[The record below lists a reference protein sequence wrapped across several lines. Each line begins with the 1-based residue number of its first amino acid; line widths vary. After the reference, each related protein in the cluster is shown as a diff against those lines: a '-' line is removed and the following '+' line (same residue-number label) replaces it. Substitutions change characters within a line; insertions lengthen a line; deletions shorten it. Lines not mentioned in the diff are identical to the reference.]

1 VKGMEEAHDAAVET
15 LQAAHEEEVIICD
28 QL

>member
-1 VKGMEEAHDAAVET
+1 MEEAHDAAVET